1 MDTFSI
7 KRGDTSPSIRY
18 ALKPATADIAGST
31 VQFQMRSRSG
41 VLIIDSPATV
51 VSGFPAVVQYDWQAP
66 DTDAAGLFDAEFRVT
81 YYDGGIETFPN
92 TSFIPVRIMDDV
104 R

>member
-7 KRGDTSPSIRY
+7 KRGDTSPTIRF
-18 ALKPATADIAGST
+18 ALKPATVDIAGST

-41 VLIIDSPATV
+41 VLTVDQPATV
-51 VSGFPAVVQYDWQAP
+51 VSGLPAVVQYVWQET
-66 DTDAAGLFDAEFRVT
+66 DTAVAGLFEAEFRVT
-81 YYDGGIETFPN
+81 YFDGGVETFPN
-92 TSFIPVRIMDDV
+92 TGFIPVRIMDDV